1 MNALIWSPLNPLLG
15 ALSFLPVW
23 VRPWTLAV
31 IALALVW
38 FLFFRSGWRF
48 LAVMVGRA
56 AFGVVLLVL
65 TVPLAIEYVS
75 TRRRRLKTEKPSHLA
90 TGVSEV
96 AERFCFSLSGV
107 DKRLAGVKYSA
118 RKWPKKSFAVLCAAG
133 VGSWVL
139 FSAAPALAVPSA
151 VGGQAY
157 GLWRQVEAWAHV
169 NPERMTDLTPD
180 PVPVLQV
187 RGNGVYLTTSKDHAG
202 DQAVVWLA
210 DGGKPLGKV
219 KLDKNGSAKLAVIS
233 ALNKGSFARGRVFRL
248 EVGRSLVFVRL
259 V

>member
-1 MNALIWSPLNPLLG
+1 MTGLVWSPLEPLLDG
-15 ALSFLPVW
+15 LSFLPVW
-23 VRPWTLAV
+23 VRPWALAV

-38 FLFFRSGWRF
+38 FLFFRSGSRL
-48 LAVMVGRA
+48 LAVWLLRVVFM
-56 AFGVVLLVL
+56 VVLAVL
-65 TVPLAIEYVS
+65 IVPLAFEYVS
-75 TRRRRLKTEKPSHLA
+75 TRRRRLKSREPSHLW

-96 AERFCFSLSGV
+96 AERFCFSLSGA
-107 DKRLAGVKYSA
+107 DKRLTGVKYSA

-133 VGSWVL
+133 IGSWVL

-169 NPERMTDLTPD
+169 DPERMTDLTPD

-187 RGNGVYLTTSKDHAG
+187 RESAVYLMTSQDHAG

-219 KLDKNGSAKLAVIS
+219 KLDKNGSAKVAVIS
-233 ALNKGSFARGRVFRL
+233 AANKGSFARGRVFRL